1 MSIFCKAAITD
12 GKGNFEIAEIDVNEP
27 RDDQVL
33 IKIKAAAIPQLDAA
47 PLAMVR
53 NAGTAAKVNCI
64 EQEITIDMNLFEW
77 DKTYINPLYG
87 KCRPQIDFPNII
99 NFYEDGQLLLEEMI
113 TRTFL

>member
-1 MSIFCKAAITD
+1 MFCKAAITD

-33 IKIKAAAIPQLDAA
+33 IKIKAAAMPQLDAA
-47 PLAMVR
+47 PLAMV
-53 NAGTAAKVNCI
+53 GTAAPVNGI

-99 NFYEDGQLLLEEMI
+99 NFYEDGQLLSEEMI

>member
-1 MSIFCKAAITD
+1 MSIFCKAAIMD
-12 GKGNFEIAEIDVNEP
+12 GKCNFEIAEIEVNEP

-33 IKIKAAAIPQLDAA
+33 IKIKAAAMPQLDAA
-47 PLAMVR
+47 PLAIV
-53 NAGTAAKVNCI
+53 GTAAPVNGI

-87 KCRPQIDFPNII
+87 KCRPQIDFPDII